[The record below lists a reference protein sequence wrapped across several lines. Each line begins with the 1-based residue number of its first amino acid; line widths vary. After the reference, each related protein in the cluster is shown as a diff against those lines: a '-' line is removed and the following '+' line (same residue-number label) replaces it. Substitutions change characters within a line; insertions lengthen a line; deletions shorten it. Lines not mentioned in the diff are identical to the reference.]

1 LLQEEYSKAGIY
13 PPDMMELRLLK
24 EIVKRGEGEHV
35 EFKLKSNHPEKIVR
49 EVVAFANTGGGK
61 LLVGVGDDKS
71 IKGLKDVEEDDYLLT
86 RAIDKYI
93 YPKINFRKERI
104 RVTDDREVLLL
115 TIPRS
120 VDKPHYVVDDTG
132 NRQAYIRVEDKSIQ
146 ASREMKEIMR
156 RGRGDRDICL
166 QYGEKEQKLMKLLD
180 EKESVTV
187 DLFAAFAGI
196 PRKIA
201 SNTLVVMVL
210 ARILEVHPSEMI
222 DKFTMPYPVH

>member
-1 LLQEEYSKAGIY
+1 
-13 PPDMMELRLLK
+13 MLK
-24 EIVKRGEGEHV
+24 ELVKKGEGEHL

-49 EVVAFANTGGGK
+49 EVVAFANSGGGK
-61 LLVGVGDDKS
+61 LLVGVGDDKT
-71 IKGLKDVEEDDYLLT
+71 IKGLKDADEDEFTLT

-93 YPKINFRKERI
+93 YPKISFKKERVAI
-104 RVTDDREVLLL
+104 TPDRDVLVL

-132 NRQAYIRVEDKSIQ
+132 ARQAYIRVEDKSIQ

-156 RGRGDRDICL
+156 RGRGERDISF
-166 QYGEKEQKLMKLLD
+166 QYGDKEKKLMKLLD

-210 ARILEVHPSEMI
+210 ARILEVHPHEMI
-222 DKFTMPYPVH
+222 DRFTMSMAYQSN

>member
-1 LLQEEYSKAGIY
+1 
-13 PPDMMELRLLK
+13 MELRLLK
-24 EIVKRGEGEHV
+24 ELVKKGEGEHV

-49 EVVAFANTGGGK
+49 EIVAFANSGGGK
-61 LLVGVGDDKS
+61 LFVGVGDDKT
-71 IKGLKDVEEDDYLLT
+71 IKGLKDADEDEYTLT

-93 YPKINFRKERI
+93 FPKITYKQEKI
-104 RVTDDREVLLL
+104 PISSDRDVLVL

-120 VDKPHYVVDDTG
+120 VDKPHYVVDATG
-132 NRQAYIRVEDKSIQ
+132 TRQAYIRVEDKSIQ

-156 RGRGDRDICL
+156 RGRGERDIRF
-166 QYGEKEQKLMKLLD
+166 QYGEKEKQLMKLLD

-210 ARILEVHPSEMI
+210 ARILEVHPHEML
-222 DKFTMPYPVH
+222 DRFTMSMAYQSN

>member
-1 LLQEEYSKAGIY
+1 
-13 PPDMMELRLLK
+13 MLK
-24 EIVKRGEGEHV
+24 ELVKKGEGEHL

-49 EVVAFANTGGGK
+49 EVVAFANSGGGK
-61 LLVGVGDDKS
+61 LLVGVGDDKT
-71 IKGLKDVEEDDYLLT
+71 IKGLKDAEEDEYTLS

-93 YPKINFRKERI
+93 YPRISFKKERVAI
-104 RVTDDREVLLL
+104 TPDRDVLVL

-132 NRQAYIRVEDKSIQ
+132 AKQAYIRVEDKSIQ

-156 RGRGDRDICL
+156 RGRGERDVSF
-166 QYGEKEQKLMKLLD
+166 QYGEKEEKLMKLLD

-187 DLFAAFAGI
+187 DLFATVAGI
-196 PRKIA
+196 PRKMA

-210 ARILEVHPSEMI
+210 ARILEVHPHEMI
-222 DKFTMPYPVH
+222 DKFTMSMAYQSS

>member
-1 LLQEEYSKAGIY
+1 
-13 PPDMMELRLLK
+13 MELRLLK
-24 EIVKRGEGEHV
+24 ELVKKGEGEHA
-35 EFKLKSNHPEKIVR
+35 EFKLKSSHPEKIVR

-61 LLVGVGDDKS
+61 LFVGVSDDKT
-71 IKGLKDVEEDDYLLT
+71 IKGLKDAEEDEFTLS
-86 RAIDKYI
+86 RAIDKFI
-93 YPKINFRKERI
+93 FPKISYKKER
-104 RVTDDREVLLL
+104 VSVGADRDVLVI

-120 VDKPHYVVDDTG
+120 VDKPHYVVDEAG

-156 RGRGDRDICL
+156 RGRADRDIRF
-166 QYGEKEQKLMKLLD
+166 QYGDKEQKLMKLLD

-187 DLFAAFAGI
+187 DLFATVAGI

-210 ARILEVHPSEMI
+210 ARILEVHPQEMI
-222 DKFTMPYPVH
+222 DKFTMSMAYQSS

>member
-1 LLQEEYSKAGIY
+1 
-13 PPDMMELRLLK
+13 MELRLLK
-24 EIVKRGEGEHV
+24 ELVKKGEGEHV

-49 EVVAFANTGGGK
+49 EMVAFANTGGGK
-61 LLVGVGDDKS
+61 LFVGVGDDKT
-71 IKGLKDVEEDDYLLT
+71 IKGLKDAEEDEYTLT
-86 RAIDKYI
+86 KAINKYI
-93 YPKINFRKERI
+93 FPKINYKTEKI
-104 RVTDDREVLLL
+104 PISSDREVLLI

-120 VDKPHYVVDDTG
+120 VDKPHYVVDESG
-132 NRQAYIRVEDKSIQ
+132 ARQAYIRVEDKSIQ

-156 RGRGDRDICL
+156 RGRGDRDIRF
-166 QYGEKEQKLMKLLD
+166 QYGEKEEKLMKLLD

-210 ARILEVHPSEMI
+210 ARILEVHPHEMI
-222 DKFTMPYPVH
+222 DKFTMSMAYQSN

>member
-1 LLQEEYSKAGIY
+1 
-13 PPDMMELRLLK
+13 MELRLLK
-24 EIVKRGEGEHV
+24 ELVKKGEGEHV

-49 EVVAFANTGGGK
+49 EMVAFANTGGGK
-61 LLVGVGDDKS
+61 LFVGVGDDKT
-71 IKGLKDVEEDDYLLT
+71 IKGLKDAEEDEYALT
-86 RAIDKYI
+86 KAINKYI
-93 YPKINFRKERI
+93 FPKINYKTEKI
-104 RVTDDREVLLL
+104 PISSDREVLLI

-120 VDKPHYVVDDTG
+120 VDKPHYVVDESG
-132 NRQAYIRVEDKSIQ
+132 ARQAYIRVEDKSIQ

-156 RGRGDRDICL
+156 RGRGDRDIRF
-166 QYGEKEQKLMKLLD
+166 QYGEKEEKLMKLLD

-210 ARILEVHPSEMI
+210 ARILEVHPHEMI
-222 DKFTMPYPVH
+222 DKFTMSMAYQSN

>member
-1 LLQEEYSKAGIY
+1 
-13 PPDMMELRLLK
+13 MELRLLK
-24 EIVKRGEGEHV
+24 ELVKKGEGEHL

-49 EVVAFANTGGGK
+49 EVVAFANSGGGK
-61 LLVGVGDDKS
+61 LLVGVGDDKA
-71 IKGLKDVEEDDYLLT
+71 IKGLKDADEDEYTLS

-93 YPKINFRKERI
+93 FPKISFKKERVAI
-104 RVTDDREVLLL
+104 TPDRDVLVL

-132 NRQAYIRVEDKSIQ
+132 ARQAYIRVEDKSIQ

-156 RGRGDRDICL
+156 RGRGERDVSF
-166 QYGEKEQKLMKLLD
+166 QYGEKEEKLMKLLD

-187 DLFAAFAGI
+187 DLFATVAGI

-210 ARILEVHPSEMI
+210 ARILEVHPHEMI
-222 DKFTMPYPVH
+222 DKFTMSMAYQSS

>member
-1 LLQEEYSKAGIY
+1 MK
-13 PPDMMELRLLK
+13 EL
-24 EIVKRGEGEHV
+24 VKKGEGEHL

-49 EVVAFANTGGGK
+49 EVVAFANSGGGK
-61 LLVGVGDDKS
+61 LLVGVGDDKT
-71 IKGLKDVEEDDYLLT
+71 IKGLKDADEDEYTLS

-93 YPKINFRKERI
+93 YPKISFKKERVAI
-104 RVTDDREVLLL
+104 TPDRDVLVL

-132 NRQAYIRVEDKSIQ
+132 AKQAYIRVEDKSIQ

-156 RGRGDRDICL
+156 RGRGERDVSF
-166 QYGEKEQKLMKLLD
+166 QYGEKEEKLMKLLD

-187 DLFAAFAGI
+187 DLFATVAGI

-210 ARILEVHPSEMI
+210 ARILEVHPHEMI
-222 DKFTMPYPVH
+222 DKFTMSMAYQSS

>member
-1 LLQEEYSKAGIY
+1 
-13 PPDMMELRLLK
+13 MLK
-24 EIVKRGEGEHV
+24 ELVKKGEGEHL

-49 EVVAFANTGGGK
+49 EVVAFANSGGGK
-61 LLVGVGDDKS
+61 LLVGVGDDKT
-71 IKGLKDVEEDDYLLT
+71 IKGLKDADEDEYTLS

-93 YPKINFRKERI
+93 FPKISFKKERVAI
-104 RVTDDREVLLL
+104 TPDRDVLVL

-132 NRQAYIRVEDKSIQ
+132 ARQAYIRVEDKSIQ

-156 RGRGDRDICL
+156 RGRGERDVSF
-166 QYGEKEQKLMKLLD
+166 QYGEKEEKLMKLLD

-187 DLFAAFAGI
+187 DLFATVAGI

-210 ARILEVHPSEMI
+210 ARILEVHPHEMI
-222 DKFTMPYPVH
+222 DKFTMSMAYQSS

>member
-1 LLQEEYSKAGIY
+1 
-13 PPDMMELRLLK
+13 MELRLLK
-24 EIVKRGEGEHV
+24 ELVKKGEGEHL

-49 EVVAFANTGGGK
+49 EVVAFANSGGGK
-61 LLVGVGDDKS
+61 LLVGVGDDRT
-71 IKGLKDVEEDDYLLT
+71 IKGLKDADEDEYTLS

-93 YPKINFRKERI
+93 FPKISFKKERVAI
-104 RVTDDREVLLL
+104 TPDRDVLVL

-132 NRQAYIRVEDKSIQ
+132 ARQAYIRVEDKSIQ

-156 RGRGDRDICL
+156 RGRGERDVSF
-166 QYGEKEQKLMKLLD
+166 QYGEKEEKLMKLLD

-187 DLFAAFAGI
+187 DLFATVAGI

-210 ARILEVHPSEMI
+210 ARILEVHPHEMI
-222 DKFTMPYPVH
+222 DKFTMSMAYQSS

>member
-1 LLQEEYSKAGIY
+1 
-13 PPDMMELRLLK
+13 MLK
-24 EIVKRGEGEHV
+24 ELVKKGEGEHL

-49 EVVAFANTGGGK
+49 EVVAFANSGGGK
-61 LLVGVGDDKS
+61 LLVGVGDDKT
-71 IKGLKDVEEDDYLLT
+71 IKGLKDADEDEYTLS

-93 YPKINFRKERI
+93 FPKISFKKERVAI
-104 RVTDDREVLLL
+104 TPDRDVLVL

-132 NRQAYIRVEDKSIQ
+132 ARQAYIRVEDKSIQ

-156 RGRGDRDICL
+156 RGRGERDVSF
-166 QYGEKEQKLMKLLD
+166 QYGEKEEKLMKLLD

-187 DLFAAFAGI
+187 DLFATVAGI

-201 SNTLVVMVL
+201 SNTLVGRVL
-210 ARILEVHPSEMI
+210 ARILEVHPHEMI
-222 DKFTMPYPVH
+222 DKFTMSMAYQSS

>member
-1 LLQEEYSKAGIY
+1 
-13 PPDMMELRLLK
+13 MELRLLK
-24 EIVKRGEGEHV
+24 ELVKKGEGEHL

-49 EVVAFANTGGGK
+49 EVVAFANSGGGK
-61 LLVGVGDDKS
+61 LMVGVGDDKT
-71 IKGLKDVEEDDYLLT
+71 IKGLKDADEDEYTLS

-93 YPKINFRKERI
+93 YPKISYKKERVAI
-104 RVTDDREVLLL
+104 TPDRDVLVL

-132 NRQAYIRVEDKSIQ
+132 ARQAYIRVDDKSIQ

-156 RGRGDRDICL
+156 RGRDERDISFK
-166 QYGEKEQKLMKLLD
+166 YGDKEEKLMKLLD

-187 DLFAAFAGI
+187 DLFATFAGI

-210 ARILEVHPSEMI
+210 ARILDVHPQEMI
-222 DKFTMPYPVH
+222 DKFTMSMAYQSN

>member
-1 LLQEEYSKAGIY
+1 
-13 PPDMMELRLLK
+13 MELRLLK
-24 EIVKRGEGEHV
+24 ELVKKGEGEHL
-35 EFKLKSNHPEKIVR
+35 EFKLKTNHPEKIVR
-49 EVVAFANTGGGK
+49 EIVAFANTGGGK
-61 LLVGVGDDKS
+61 LFVGVGDDKT
-71 IKGLKDVEEDDYLLT
+71 IKGLKDADEDEYTLS

-93 YPKINFRKERI
+93 YPPIAYKHEKISI
-104 RVTDDREVLLL
+104 SPDRDVLVL

-132 NRQAYIRVEDKSIQ
+132 IRQAYVRVEDKSIQ

-156 RGRGDRDICL
+156 RGRIERDVRF
-166 QYGEKEQKLMKLLD
+166 QYGEKEEKLMKLLD

-187 DLFAAFAGI
+187 DLFAAVAGI

-210 ARILEVHPSEMI
+210 ARILEVHPSEML
-222 DKFTMPYPVH
+222 DRFTMSMAYQSN

>member
-1 LLQEEYSKAGIY
+1 
-13 PPDMMELRLLK
+13 MELRLLK
-24 EIVKRGEGEHV
+24 ELVKKGEGEHL

-49 EVVAFANTGGGK
+49 EVVAFANSGGGK
-61 LLVGVGDDKS
+61 LMVGVGDDKT
-71 IKGLKDVEEDDYLLT
+71 IKGLKDADEDEYTLT

-93 YPKINFRKERI
+93 FPKISFKKERVAI
-104 RVTDDREVLLL
+104 TPDRDVLVL

-132 NRQAYIRVEDKSIQ
+132 ARQAYIRVEDKSIQ

-156 RGRGDRDICL
+156 RGRGERDVSF
-166 QYGEKEQKLMKLLD
+166 QYGEKEEKLMNLLD

-187 DLFAAFAGI
+187 DLFATVAGI

-210 ARILEVHPSEMI
+210 ARILEVHPHEMI
-222 DKFTMPYPVH
+222 DKFTMSMAYQSN

>member
-1 LLQEEYSKAGIY
+1 
-13 PPDMMELRLLK
+13 MELRLLK
-24 EIVKRGEGEHV
+24 ELVKKGEGEHL

-49 EVVAFANTGGGK
+49 EVVAFANSGGGK
-61 LLVGVGDDKS
+61 LMVGVGDDKT
-71 IKGLKDVEEDDYLLT
+71 IKGLKDADEDEYTLT
-86 RAIDKYI
+86 RAIDRYI
-93 YPKINFRKERI
+93 YPKISYKKERVAI
-104 RVTDDREVLLL
+104 TPDRDVLVL

-132 NRQAYIRVEDKSIQ
+132 ARQAYIRVDDKSIQ

-156 RGRGDRDICL
+156 RGRDERDISFK
-166 QYGEKEQKLMKLLD
+166 YGDKEEKLMKLLD

-187 DLFAAFAGI
+187 DLFATFAGI

-210 ARILEVHPSEMI
+210 ARILDVHPQEMI
-222 DKFTMPYPVH
+222 DKFTMSMAYQSN

>member
-1 LLQEEYSKAGIY
+1 
-13 PPDMMELRLLK
+13 MEFRLLK
-24 EIVKRGEGEHV
+24 ELVKKGEGEHL

-49 EVVAFANTGGGK
+49 EVVAFANSGGGK
-61 LLVGVGDDKS
+61 LLVGVGDDKT
-71 IKGLKDVEEDDYLLT
+71 IKGLKDADEDEYTLS

-93 YPKINFRKERI
+93 FPKISFKKERVAI
-104 RVTDDREVLLL
+104 TPDRDVLVL

-132 NRQAYIRVEDKSIQ
+132 ARQAYIRVEDKSIQ

-156 RGRGDRDICL
+156 RGRGERDVSF
-166 QYGEKEQKLMKLLD
+166 QYGEKEEKLMKLLD

-187 DLFAAFAGI
+187 DLFATVAGI

-210 ARILEVHPSEMI
+210 ARILEVHPHEMI
-222 DKFTMPYPVH
+222 DKFTMSMAYQSS

>member
-1 LLQEEYSKAGIY
+1 
-13 PPDMMELRLLK
+13 MELRLLK
-24 EIVKRGEGEHV
+24 ELVKKGEGEHL

-49 EVVAFANTGGGK
+49 EVVAFANSGGGK
-61 LLVGVGDDKS
+61 LLVGVGDDKT
-71 IKGLKDVEEDDYLLT
+71 IKGLKDADEDEYTLS

-93 YPKINFRKERI
+93 FPKISFKKERVAI
-104 RVTDDREVLLL
+104 TPDRDVLVL

-132 NRQAYIRVEDKSIQ
+132 ARQAYIRVEDKSIQ

-156 RGRGDRDICL
+156 RGRGERDVSF
-166 QYGEKEQKLMKLLD
+166 QYGEKEEKLMKLLD

-187 DLFAAFAGI
+187 DLFATVAGI

-210 ARILEVHPSEMI
+210 ARILEVHPHEMI
-222 DKFTMPYPVH
+222 DKFTMSMAYQSS

>member
-1 LLQEEYSKAGIY
+1 
-13 PPDMMELRLLK
+13 MELRLLK
-24 EIVKRGEGEHV
+24 EGEHL

-49 EVVAFANTGGGK
+49 EVVAFANSGGGK
-61 LLVGVGDDKS
+61 LLVGVGDDKTL
-71 IKGLKDVEEDDYLLT
+71 KGLKDADEDEFTLT

-93 YPKINFRKERI
+93 YPKISFKKERVAI
-104 RVTDDREVLLL
+104 TPDRDVLVL

-120 VDKPHYVVDDTG
+120 IDKPHYVVDDTG
-132 NRQAYIRVEDKSIQ
+132 ARQAYIRVEDKSIQ

-156 RGRGDRDICL
+156 RGRAERDISF
-166 QYGEKEQKLMKLLD
+166 QYGDKEEKLMKLLD

-187 DLFAAFAGI
+187 DLFATVAGI

-210 ARILEVHPSEMI
+210 ARILEVHPHEMI
-222 DKFTMPYPVH
+222 DKFTMSMAYQSN